1 MRRLTTRL
9 LHWLDPLFAL
19 TLAGALAMVAATA
32 WPRPAAA
39 ADLATETRSVGQF
52 EAVQTLGP
60 AVRLRQGQATS
71 VGVAAERSLLPLLET
86 VVEDTR
92 LGRTLVVRWKR
103 GHGTV
108 NLWSRGS
115 EPVVTIV
122 APQVTGLLV
131 SGSGDLLAE
140 GLSPPSLTARIDGS
154 GDIRLIG
161 LATDALALAVAGS
174 GDITASGRSVRL
186 TASVAGSGD
195 IRAADLAAAMVE
207 VNIAGSGDVRVQAD
221 KTLAVN
227 IAGSGDVVYGGNP
240 VLKQSILGSGSVT
253 RR

>member
-19 TLAGALAMVAATA
+19 TLASALVMAVITA
-32 WPRPAAA
+32 FPRSAAA
-39 ADLATETRSVGQF
+39 AELATEARSPGSF

-60 AVRLRQGQATS
+60 TVRLRQGQAAS
-71 VGVAAERSLLPLLET
+71 VSVAAERSLLPLLET

-92 LGRTLVVRWKR
+92 LGKTLVVRWKR

-108 NLWSRGS
+108 NFWSKGS
-115 EPVVTIV
+115 EPVITIV
-122 APQVTGLLV
+122 APLVTGLLV
-131 SGSGDLLAE
+131 SGSGDILAE

-174 GDITASGRSVRL
+174 GDITASGRSARL

-195 IRAADLAAAMVE
+195 IRANDLAADAVQ

-240 VLKQSILGSGSVT
+240 VLTQSILGSGSVT